1 MFKSIDGMTLAI
13 LGAACAAIFA
23 GIGSAIGVQRAGKA
37 ATGVLSEQPD
47 LFGKLL
53 IIQALPGTQGI
64 YGFLIAILVMN
75 RVGLLGGSP
84 LDVAMAQGW
93 GLFFACL
100 PIAVV
105 GLISGVM
112 QGNVAAS
119 AIYLTAKQPASS
131 VRGVTM
137 TALVET
143 YAILALL
150 VSILLVYS
158 I

>member
-1 MFKSIDGMTLAI
+1 
-13 LGAACAAIFA
+13 
-23 GIGSAIGVQRAGKA
+23 
-37 ATGVLSEQPD
+37 
-47 LFGKLL
+47 
-53 IIQALPGTQGI
+53 
-64 YGFLIAILVMN
+64 
-75 RVGLLGGSP
+75 
-84 LDVAMAQGW
+84 
-93 GLFFACL
+93 
-100 PIAVV
+100 
-105 GLISGVM
+105 M

-150 VSILLVYS
+150 VSILLVYA

>member
-1 MFKSIDGMTLAI
+1 
-13 LGAACAAIFA
+13 
-23 GIGSAIGVQRAGKA
+23 
-37 ATGVLSEQPD
+37 
-47 LFGKLL
+47 
-53 IIQALPGTQGI
+53 
-64 YGFLIAILVMN
+64 
-75 RVGLLGGSP
+75 
-84 LDVAMAQGW
+84 MAQGW

-150 VSILLVYS
+150 VSILLVYA

>member
-13 LGAACAAIFA
+13 RGAACAAIFA

-150 VSILLVYS
+150 VSILLVYA